1 MDNILSDSDFRI
13 QTTEKRKKNRQFK
26 GYGKTKMR
34 STLFLRK
41 RTTKLY
47 ENNKA
52 EIGKKKKKLTNSYH
66 FEVGSSEI
74 KRIYLFT
81 KTMT

>member
-1 MDNILSDSDFRI
+1 
-13 QTTEKRKKNRQFK
+13 
-26 GYGKTKMR
+26 MR

-52 EIGKKKKKLTNSYH
+52 EIGKKKIRN
-66 FEVGSSEI
+66 
-74 KRIYLFT
+74 
-81 KTMT
+81 

>member
-52 EIGKKKKKLTNSYH
+52 EIGKKK
-66 FEVGSSEI
+66 EEI
-74 KRIYLFT
+74 NKFISF
-81 KTMT
+81 

>member
-1 MDNILSDSDFRI
+1 
-13 QTTEKRKKNRQFK
+13 
-26 GYGKTKMR
+26 MR
-34 STLFLRK
+34 STLLLYK

-47 ENNKA
+47 ENNKV

-74 KRIYLFT
+74 KKIYLFT